1 MMNLREATVR
11 GGSSSR
17 GQITDN
23 TVPGSSYL
31 TLPQESVLPRIRKD
45 LGENGQFNLQDEE
58 ARALRHRRVRASF
71 GEDLPKGWVGR
82 KNFMSCPLPDPTPLD
97 FFLWANLKDEFYA
110 GNAIEQEFAITPN
123 DIGGH

>member
-1 MMNLREATVR
+1 MINLREVTVR

-45 LGENGQFNLQDEE
+45 FGENGQFNLLDEE
-58 ARALRHRRVRASF
+58 ARALRHRCVRASF
-71 GEDLPKGWVGR
+71 GEDLPKGWVG
-82 KNFMSCPLPDPTPLD
+82 PLPDPTPLD

-123 DIGGH
+123 DIGSH